1 MTDYLSVTTTVDSVA
16 AAERIADALLDA
28 RLAACVQIEGP
39 FESRYHWQGAVER
52 NREWRCTIK
61 TRADLFEALEGV
73 LRAAHPY
80 ETPEILAHAVVR
92 GNDAYLAWLD
102 AELRA

>member
-1 MTDYLSVTTTVDSVA
+1 MAGYLSVTTTVDSLA
-16 AAERIADALLDA
+16 AAERIAAALLDA

-39 FESRYHWQGAVER
+39 LESRYHWKGAVER
-52 NREWRCTIK
+52 SREWRCTIK
-61 TRADLFEALEGV
+61 TRADLFEALQAA

-92 GNDAYLAWLD
+92 GSEAYLAWLD

>member
-1 MTDYLSVTTTVDSVA
+1 MAGYLSVTTTVDSLA
-16 AAERIADALLDA
+16 AAERIAAALLDA

-39 FESRYHWQGAVER
+39 LESRYHWKGAVER
-52 NREWRCTIK
+52 IREWRCTIK
-61 TRADLFEALEGV
+61 TRADLFEALQAA

-92 GNDAYLAWLD
+92 GSEAYLAWLD